1 MHAHICEIFY
11 SIQGEG
17 IYIGIPCIF
26 VRFAGC
32 NLRCEWCDTKY
43 AWDIKKAHLMSMDS
57 VYKKVNSFNCK
68 RIVFTGG
75 EPTLYDEFM
84 FQFMKG
90 YRFLYFLETNGTI
103 FPEKSITLFYHIA
116 INPKIEC
123 IKEDVIKKIVE
134 KNRNVEFK
142 FVVKNEREIDEFMKL
157 IKALSLINFPIV
169 FQPLFENNIDYIER
183 TKDIIDCVLK
193 KWSNFDIR
201 ILMQQQKIIYG
212 DKRGV

>member
-1 MHAHICEIFY
+1 
-11 SIQGEG
+11 
-17 IYIGIPCIF
+17 
-26 VRFAGC
+26 
-32 NLRCEWCDTKY
+32 
-43 AWDIKKAHLMSMDS
+43 
-57 VYKKVNSFNCK
+57 
-68 RIVFTGG
+68 
-75 EPTLYDEFM
+75 
-84 FQFMKG
+84 MKG